1 MQPSTRYSGLCSD
14 FSGTI
19 PEFNP
24 ENNFITQN
32 TYTLKTERFN
42 PPTYQVQNKIKNI
55 FTNPQSAF
63 KSFVQPVA
71 ETTSFN
77 VGYPIKTVFN
87 HVRDVFKPQAETVVI
102 EPQHQADTYNTPQ
115 TYNNNYQTPQQ
126 PQQQTYGHQSYD
138 QTYQLQQQQQ
148 PQYQQSYQTPV
159 EHQTTFQQSSDHQT
173 YNHQQQQ
180 QTQTYQ
186 QQSTT
191 YNDAPK
197 TKFHKTI
204 ASTIPQPKLRTLD
217 EIRKNAFLTYDWSQL
232 FNTNFRFRSK

>member
-1 MQPSTRYSGLCSD
+1 MQPSTRYSGLCSV
-14 FSGTI
+14 FSGTL
-19 PEFNP
+19 PEYNP

-63 KSFVQPVA
+63 KSFVQPAA

-77 VGYPIKTVFN
+77 VGYPLKTVFN

-102 EPQHQADTYNTPQ
+102 EPQHQSDTFNTPQ
-115 TYNNNYQTPQQ
+115 TYNNYQTQQ
-126 PQQQTYGHQSYD
+126 QQQQQQATQQTYDHQSFD
-138 QTYQLQQQQQ
+138 QTYQQQ
-148 PQYQQSYQTPV
+148 QYQQSYQTPV
-159 EHQTTFQQSSDHQT
+159 DHQSTFQQSSDHQT
-173 YNHQQQQ
+173 YNQQQQ
-180 QTQTYQ
+180 QQTYQ

-191 YNDAPK
+191 YNETPQ
-197 TKFHKTI
+197 TKFQKTI
-204 ASTIPQPKLRTLD
+204 ASTIQQPKLRTLD

-232 FNTNFRFRSK
+232 FNTNFRFRTK